1 MATSRLETSD
11 AYEELEIRSEIGLM
25 AYHGGT
31 LEKAT
36 DAIARE
42 TAELCGASYYG
53 LIQTNDDPLHFP
65 STKLFEYASE
75 NLNIFFQHVRV
86 VITIHGYGREHLFHS
101 VLLGGRNRA
110 LASHLASF
118 LKMALPDYS
127 FENDLEQIPKE
138 LRGLHPKN
146 PVNIPALTGVQ
157 VELPP
162 TLRWN
167 REEWGWSDNGGIGRA
182 KHVDD
187 IIVALSKAITLLPV
201 NTYLKNR
208 PSVEA
213 ES

>member
-1 MATSRLETSD
+1 MATRILETSD
-11 AYEELEIRSEIGLM
+11 AYEELEIRSKVGLM

-42 TAELCGASYYG
+42 TADLCGASYYG

-75 NLNIFFQHVRV
+75 NLNVFFQHVRV

-187 IIVALSKAITLLPV
+187 IIVALSNAITLLPV
-201 NTYLKNR
+201 NTYLK
-208 PSVEA
+208 E
-213 ES
+213 

>member
-1 MATSRLETSD
+1 MATSLLETSD
-11 AYEELEIRSEIGLM
+11 AYEELEIRSEVGLM

-75 NLNIFFQHVRV
+75 NLNVFFQHVRV

-187 IIVALSKAITLLPV
+187 IIVALSNAITLLPV
-201 NTYLKNR
+201 NTYLK
-208 PSVEA
+208 E
-213 ES
+213 

>member
-1 MATSRLETSD
+1 MATSLLETSD

-75 NLNIFFQHVRV
+75 NLNVFFRHVRV

-187 IIVALSKAITLLPV
+187 IIVALSKAVALLPV
-201 NTYLKNR
+201 NTYLK
-208 PSVEA
+208 E
-213 ES
+213 

>member
-11 AYEELEIRSEIGLM
+11 AYEELEIRSKVGLM

-127 FENDLEQIPKE
+127 FENDLEKIPKE

-187 IIVALSKAITLLPV
+187 IIVALSNAITLLPV
-201 NTYLKNR
+201 NTYLN
-208 PSVEA
+208 E
-213 ES
+213 

>member
-1 MATSRLETSD
+1 MATSLLETSD
-11 AYEELEIRSEIGLM
+11 AYEELEIRSEVGLM

-75 NLNIFFQHVRV
+75 NLNVFFQHVRI

-187 IIVALSKAITLLPV
+187 IIVALSNAITLLPV
-201 NTYLKNR
+201 NTYLK
-208 PSVEA
+208 E
-213 ES
+213 

>member
-1 MATSRLETSD
+1 MATNLLETSD

-42 TAELCGASYYG
+42 TAALCGASYYG

-65 STKLFEYASE
+65 STKLFDYGSE
-75 NLNIFFQHVRV
+75 NLNVFFQHVRV

-146 PVNIPALTGVQ
+146 PVNIPAPTGVQ

-187 IIVALSKAITLLPV
+187 IIVALSNAITLLPV
-201 NTYLKNR
+201 NTYLK
-208 PSVEA
+208 E
-213 ES
+213 

>member
-1 MATSRLETSD
+1 MATRILETSD
-11 AYEELEIRSEIGLM
+11 AYEELEIRSKVGLM

-42 TAELCGASYYG
+42 TAALCGASYYG

-75 NLNIFFQHVRV
+75 NLNVFFQHVRV

-127 FENDLEQIPKE
+127 FENDLEKIPKE

-187 IIVALSKAITLLPV
+187 IIVALSNAITLLPV
-201 NTYLKNR
+201 NTYLK
-208 PSVEA
+208 E
-213 ES
+213 

>member
-1 MATSRLETSD
+1 MATRILETSD
-11 AYEELEIRSEIGLM
+11 AYEELEIRSKVGLM

-42 TAELCGASYYG
+42 TAALCGASYYG

-201 NTYLKNR
+201 NTYLK
-208 PSVEA
+208 E
-213 ES
+213 

>member
-1 MATSRLETSD
+1 MATSLLETSD

-65 STKLFEYASE
+65 STKLFDYGSE
-75 NLNIFFQHVRV
+75 NLNVFFQHVRV

-187 IIVALSKAITLLPV
+187 IIVALSKAIKLLPV
-201 NTYLKNR
+201 NTYLK
-208 PSVEA
+208 E
-213 ES
+213 

>member
-1 MATSRLETSD
+1 MGTSLLETSD
-11 AYEELEIRSEIGLM
+11 AYEELDIRSEIGLM

-201 NTYLKNR
+201 NTYLK
-208 PSVEA
+208 E
-213 ES
+213 

>member
-1 MATSRLETSD
+1 MATRILETSD
-11 AYEELEIRSEIGLM
+11 AYEELEIRSKVGLM

-75 NLNIFFQHVRV
+75 NLNVFFQHVRV

-127 FENDLEQIPKE
+127 FENDLEKIPKE

-187 IIVALSKAITLLPV
+187 IIVALSNAITLLPV
-201 NTYLKNR
+201 NTYLK
-208 PSVEA
+208 E
-213 ES
+213 

>member
-1 MATSRLETSD
+1 MKSKFLESSE
-11 AYEELEIRSEIGLM
+11 AFEELSIRSQIGIM

-42 TAELCGASYYG
+42 TAEQTDASYYG

-65 STKLFEYASE
+65 STKLDEYASE
-75 NLNIFFQHVRV
+75 NLNKFFQNVRL

-101 VLLGGRNRA
+101 VLLGGRNRT

-118 LKMALPDYS
+118 LKIALPDYS
-127 FENDLEQIPKE
+127 FVDDLEEIPRE
-138 LRGLHPKN
+138 LRGLHPNN
-146 PVNIPALTGVQ
+146 PVNIPPLAGVQ
-157 VELPP
+157 IELPP

-167 REEWGWSDNGGIGRA
+167 REEWGWSDYGGIGRA

-187 IIVALSKAITLLPV
+187 IINALSKAIKAFPQ
-201 NTYLKNR
+201 NIYLNK
-208 PSVEA
+208 
-213 ES
+213 

>member
-1 MATSRLETSD
+1 MATRILETSD
-11 AYEELEIRSEIGLM
+11 AYEELEIRSKVGLM

-75 NLNIFFQHVRV
+75 NLNVFFQHVRV

-187 IIVALSKAITLLPV
+187 IIVALSNAITLLPV
-201 NTYLKNR
+201 NTYLK
-208 PSVEA
+208 E
-213 ES
+213 

>member
-1 MATSRLETSD
+1 MATSLLETSD
-11 AYEELEIRSEIGLM
+11 AYEELEIRSKVGLM

-167 REEWGWSDNGGIGRA
+167 REEWGWSDNGGIG

-187 IIVALSKAITLLPV
+187 IIVALSNAITLLPV
-201 NTYLKNR
+201 NTYLK
-208 PSVEA
+208 E
-213 ES
+213 

>member
-1 MATSRLETSD
+1 MATSLLETSD
-11 AYEELEIRSEIGLM
+11 AYEELEIRSKVGLM

-42 TAELCGASYYG
+42 TADLCGASYYG

-110 LASHLASF
+110 LASHLVSF

-127 FENDLEQIPKE
+127 FENNLEQIPKE

-187 IIVALSKAITLLPV
+187 IIVALSNAITLLPV
-201 NTYLKNR
+201 NTYLK
-208 PSVEA
+208 E
-213 ES
+213 

>member
-1 MATSRLETSD
+1 MGTSLLETSD

-167 REEWGWSDNGGIGRA
+167 REEWGWSDNDGIGRA

-201 NTYLKNR
+201 NTYLK
-208 PSVEA
+208 E
-213 ES
+213 

>member
-1 MATSRLETSD
+1 MATSLLETSD
-11 AYEELEIRSEIGLM
+11 AYEELEIRSKVGLM

-42 TAELCGASYYG
+42 TADLCGASYYG

-127 FENDLEQIPKE
+127 FENNLEQIPKE

-187 IIVALSKAITLLPV
+187 IIVALSNAITLLPV
-201 NTYLKNR
+201 NTYLK
-208 PSVEA
+208 E
-213 ES
+213 

>member
-1 MATSRLETSD
+1 MATRILETSD
-11 AYEELEIRSEIGLM
+11 AYEELEIRSKVGLM

-42 TAELCGASYYG
+42 TAALCGASYYG

-187 IIVALSKAITLLPV
+187 IIVALSNAITLLPV
-201 NTYLKNR
+201 NTYLK
-208 PSVEA
+208 E
-213 ES
+213 

>member
-1 MATSRLETSD
+1 MATSLLEASD

-42 TAELCGASYYG
+42 TAELSGASYYG

-65 STKLFEYASE
+65 STKLFDYGSE
-75 NLNIFFQHVRV
+75 NLNVFFQHVRV

-201 NTYLKNR
+201 NTYLK
-208 PSVEA
+208 E
-213 ES
+213 

>member
-1 MATSRLETSD
+1 MATRILETSD
-11 AYEELEIRSEIGLM
+11 AYEELEIRSKVGLM

-101 VLLGGRNRA
+101 VLLCGRNRA

-127 FENDLEQIPKE
+127 FENDLEKIPKE

-187 IIVALSKAITLLPV
+187 IIVALSNAITLLPV
-201 NTYLKNR
+201 NTYLK
-208 PSVEA
+208 E
-213 ES
+213 

>member
-1 MATSRLETSD
+1 MGTSLLETSD

-65 STKLFEYASE
+65 STKLFDYGSE
-75 NLNIFFQHVRV
+75 NLNVFFQHVRV

-187 IIVALSKAITLLPV
+187 IIVALSKAIKLLPV
-201 NTYLKNR
+201 NTYLK
-208 PSVEA
+208 E
-213 ES
+213 

>member
-1 MATSRLETSD
+1 MATSLLETSD

-65 STKLFEYASE
+65 STKLFDYGSE
-75 NLNIFFQHVRV
+75 NLNVFFQHVRV

-187 IIVALSKAITLLPV
+187 IIVALSNAITLLPV
-201 NTYLKNR
+201 NTYLK
-208 PSVEA
+208 E
-213 ES
+213 

>member
-1 MATSRLETSD
+1 MATSLLETSD

-187 IIVALSKAITLLPV
+187 IIVALSNAITLLPV
-201 NTYLKNR
+201 NTYLK
-208 PSVEA
+208 E
-213 ES
+213 

>member
-1 MATSRLETSD
+1 MATSLLETSD
-11 AYEELEIRSEIGLM
+11 AYEELEIRSKVGLM

-75 NLNIFFQHVRV
+75 NLNVFFQHVRV

-187 IIVALSKAITLLPV
+187 IIVALSNAITLLPV
-201 NTYLKNR
+201 NTYLK
-208 PSVEA
+208 E
-213 ES
+213 

>member
-1 MATSRLETSD
+1 MATSLLETSD
-11 AYEELEIRSEIGLM
+11 AYEELEIRSKVGLM

-42 TAELCGASYYG
+42 TADLCGASYYG

-187 IIVALSKAITLLPV
+187 IIVALSNAITLLPV
-201 NTYLKNR
+201 NTYLK
-208 PSVEA
+208 E
-213 ES
+213 

>member
-1 MATSRLETSD
+1 MATSLLETSD
-11 AYEELEIRSEIGLM
+11 AYEELEIRSKVGLM

-42 TAELCGASYYG
+42 TAALCGASYYG

-187 IIVALSKAITLLPV
+187 IIVALSNAITLLPV
-201 NTYLKNR
+201 NTYLN
-208 PSVEA
+208 E
-213 ES
+213 

>member
-1 MATSRLETSD
+1 MATNLLETSD

-65 STKLFEYASE
+65 STKLFDYGSE
-75 NLNIFFQHVRV
+75 NLNVFFQHVRV

-187 IIVALSKAITLLPV
+187 IIVALSKAVALLPV
-201 NTYLKNR
+201 NTYLK
-208 PSVEA
+208 E
-213 ES
+213 

>member
-1 MATSRLETSD
+1 MATSLLETSD
-11 AYEELEIRSEIGLM
+11 AYEELEIRSKVGLM

-75 NLNIFFQHVRV
+75 NLNVFFQHVRV

-201 NTYLKNR
+201 NTYLK
-208 PSVEA
+208 E
-213 ES
+213 

>member
-1 MATSRLETSD
+1 MATSLLETSD
-11 AYEELEIRSEIGLM
+11 AYEELEIRSKVGLM

-75 NLNIFFQHVRV
+75 NLNVFFRHVKI

-201 NTYLKNR
+201 NTYLK
-208 PSVEA
+208 E
-213 ES
+213 

>member
-1 MATSRLETSD
+1 MATSLLETSD
-11 AYEELEIRSEIGLM
+11 AYEELEIRSKVGLM

-42 TAELCGASYYG
+42 TADLCGASYYG

-127 FENDLEQIPKE
+127 FENDLEKIPKE

-187 IIVALSKAITLLPV
+187 IIVALSNAITLLPV
-201 NTYLKNR
+201 NTYLK
-208 PSVEA
+208 E
-213 ES
+213 

>member
-1 MATSRLETSD
+1 MATSLLETSD
-11 AYEELEIRSEIGLM
+11 AYEELEIRSKVGLM

-127 FENDLEQIPKE
+127 FENDLEKIPKE

-187 IIVALSKAITLLPV
+187 IIVALSNAITLLPV
-201 NTYLKNR
+201 NTYLK
-208 PSVEA
+208 E
-213 ES
+213 

>member
-1 MATSRLETSD
+1 MATRILETSD
-11 AYEELEIRSEIGLM
+11 AYEELEIRSKVGLM

-42 TAELCGASYYG
+42 TAALCGASYYG

-110 LASHLASF
+110 LASHLVSF

-127 FENDLEQIPKE
+127 FENNLEQIPKE

-201 NTYLKNR
+201 NTYLK
-208 PSVEA
+208 E
-213 ES
+213 

>member
-1 MATSRLETSD
+1 MSMATSLLETSD
-11 AYEELEIRSEIGLM
+11 AYEELEIRSKVGLM

-75 NLNIFFQHVRV
+75 NLNVFFQHVRV

-201 NTYLKNR
+201 NTYLK
-208 PSVEA
+208 E
-213 ES
+213 

>member
-1 MATSRLETSD
+1 MC
-11 AYEELEIRSEIGLM
+11 IRDR
-25 AYHGGT
+25 YHGVT
-31 LEKAT
+31 LEKAS

-42 TAELCGASYYG
+42 TADLCGASYYG

-75 NLNIFFQHVRV
+75 NLNVFFRHVKI

-187 IIVALSKAITLLPV
+187 IIVALSKAISLLPV
-201 NTYLKNR
+201 NTYLK
-208 PSVEA
+208 E
-213 ES
+213 